1 MVGLGAEFRSFHGIR
16 GDALATSVAIVT
28 TATRGPVTRMRAAS
42 GVPASWL
49 GGGCLSAGP
58 STPLIARVA
67 KSGMASLS
75 AVTAAADVGA
85 GADGATG
92 FARSQ
97 VLPPKRSTSL
107 PLLMPRLATTMTMWS
122 MFEYSGNDDLAH
134 SSSAC
139 SPARRRASTMCS
151 RVNSTW
157 QRYRPC
163 PDPPQTYVRR
173 RAGDWR
179 RGFEYAWQT
188 PAPQADEGPGLTWR
202 QLTPR
207 HSSGT
212 SDSKIRGTCHP
223 RRLGRLPASRGPA
236 RPLTHH
242 HRRRFATVERRS
254 WRPTK
259 CGRRDNPPI
268 RSRRS
273 KASPSSRSTRSQR
286 PSPQRNPHTC

>member
-134 SSSAC
+134 SASAC

-179 RGFEYAWQT
+179 RGFDYAWQT

-202 QLTPR
+202 QLTPPLVR
-207 HSSGT
+207 HLGLEDPRHLSPATAGSP
-212 SDSKIRGTCHP
+212 TCVS
-223 RRLGRLPASRGPA
+223 RTRPASHPS
-236 RPLTHH
+236 PP
-242 HRRRFATVERRS
+242 S
-254 WRPTK
+254 
-259 CGRRDNPPI
+259 PI
-268 RSRRS
+268 RHGRAAQLATDEVWAAR
-273 KASPSSRSTRSQR
+273 
-286 PSPQRNPHTC
+286 